1 MSAPAEANTW
11 QAIRRFMALSSGYWN
26 GPFKLRARLQV
37 AALILLSVLQVV
49 LAVRLNLWNA
59 DLFDAL
65 ERHSMTRFASQV
77 GIFVALVF
85 GIMLTNAA
93 HLHIKRRLQFGWRQW
108 LTQQVVQN
116 WMAEARQY
124 QVALLPGDHA
134 NPDGRIAE
142 DIRISTE
149 YAIELAHSGFYC
161 LLLFGSFFGIL
172 WSLSGVLT
180 IDLGAFSFPLPGH
193 MVLLALLYAGAGS
206 LLAFV
211 VGGRLVAAANARQT
225 AEQDFRFGLVQAR
238 ENTEAIALA
247 RSEAGERRRL
257 GSLFAI
263 IHDSWNDQTTGLRR
277 LMLFSS
283 AYGVLASVFPILVA
297 SPRYLAGSITLGML
311 MQTAQAFQQMTA
323 ALSWPVDNFPR
334 LAEWQASVERV
345 LGLQTALENLRNSI
359 GQAGMQAGVQGGG
372 RGIAVVAAAGPALN
386 IRDVSIT
393 SPGGVL
399 LASGIN
405 GSIPPGER
413 VLIGGDDQAGQLL
426 FKAVA
431 GIWLW
436 GSGRIELPDN
446 ASMLFMP
453 RHPYLPRDTLRAQI
467 AYPDPAESIPAA
479 AARDLLGKVGLGR
492 LSDELDKLDDWST
505 RLKLADQQRIG
516 CARLLYRRPGW
527 AFMAEATAALEP
539 PDEIRMFELILAELP
554 QTTLLTLDHR
564 PHLEHFHTRKLEL
577 ECRADRAVVVHE
589 TSGYAQPAQF
599 QQPARL
605 RRWMESIKQG
615 LSAGD

>member
-1 MSAPAEANTW
+1 MNAAGSSETVGTW
-11 QAIRRFMALSSGYWN
+11 QVIRRFMALSSGYWN

-37 AALILLSVLQVV
+37 AALVILSVLQVV

-65 ERHSMTRFASQV
+65 ERRSMARFASQV
-77 GIFVALVF
+77 GVFVLLVL
-85 GIMLTNAA
+85 GIMITNAA

-108 LTQQVVQN
+108 LTQHVVQN

-149 YAIELAHSGFYC
+149 YAVELAHSGFYC
-161 LLLFGSFFGIL
+161 LLLFVSFFSIL
-172 WSLSGVLT
+172 WSLSGVLS
-180 IDLGAFSFPLPGH
+180 IDIGAFSFPLPGH
-193 MVLLALLYAGAGS
+193 MVILALLYAAGGS

-257 GSLFAI
+257 GSLFAV

-345 LGLQTALENLRNSI
+345 LGLQKALDTLRGSI
-359 GQAGMQAGVQGGG
+359 GKTGN
-372 RGIAVVAAAGPALN
+372 RGIEVVAKAGPALT

-399 LASGIN
+399 LASGVN
-405 GSIPPGER
+405 GSISPGER

-446 ASMLFMP
+446 ATMLFMP
-453 RHPYLPRDTLRAQI
+453 RHPYLPRDTLRAQV
-467 AYPDPAESIPAA
+467 AYPDAGDTI
-479 AARDLLGKVGLGR
+479 ARETAVDLLRKVGLGR
-492 LSDELDKLDDWST
+492 LIESLDQADDWSV

-516 CARLLYRRPGW
+516 CARLLYRKPDW
-527 AFMAEATAALEP
+527 VFMAEATAALEP
-539 PDEIRMFELILAELP
+539 PDETRMFELILSVLP
-554 QTTLLTLDHR
+554 QVTLLTLDHR
-564 PHLEHFHTRKLEL
+564 PHLEHFHTRKLDL
-577 ECRADRAVVVHE
+577 ECRADHAVVVHE
-589 TSGYAQPAQF
+589 TSGYAPPAPSRR
-599 QQPARL
+599 PARL
-605 RRWMESIKQG
+605 RNWMESIKQG
-615 LSAGD
+615 LASGD

>member
-1 MSAPAEANTW
+1 MNTSAEINTW
-11 QAIRRFMALSSGYWN
+11 QVLRRFLALSAGYWN
-26 GPFKLRARLQV
+26 GPFRMRARMQV

-65 ERHSMTRFASQV
+65 ERRSMARFASQV
-77 GIFVALVF
+77 GVLVLLVA
-85 GIMLTNAA
+85 GIMLINAA

-108 LTQQVVQN
+108 LTQQVMEN

-134 NPDGRIAE
+134 NPDGRIAD

-149 YAIELAHSGFYC
+149 LAIELAHSGFYC
-161 LLLFGSFFGIL
+161 LLLFCSFLGIL
-172 WSLSGVLT
+172 WSLSGVIV
-180 IDLGAFSFPLPGH
+180 IDFGAISFDLPGH
-193 MVLLALLYAGAGS
+193 MVILALLYAGGGS
-206 LLAFV
+206 LLAFL
-211 VGGRLVAAANARQT
+211 VGGRLVAAANERQT

-257 GSLFAI
+257 GGLFTI
-263 IHDSWNDQTTGLRR
+263 IHDSWNEQTTGLRQ
-277 LMLFSS
+277 LMMFSS

-297 SPRYLAGSITLGML
+297 SPRYLAGSITLGAL

-345 LGLQTALENLRNSI
+345 LGLHAALENLRRSI
-359 GQAGMQAGVQGGG
+359 SEGGQC
-372 RGIAVVAAAGPALN
+372 GIRVVATAGPALN
-386 IRDVSIT
+386 IRDLTIT
-393 SPGGVL
+393 SPGGVV
-399 LASGIN
+399 LASGI
-405 GSIPPGER
+405 SSTIPPGER
-413 VLIGGDDQAGQLL
+413 VLISGDDQAGQLL
-426 FKAVA
+426 FKSVA

-436 GSGRIELPDN
+436 GKGDIELPDN
-446 ASMLFMP
+446 ASLLFMP
-453 RHPYLPRDTLRAQI
+453 RQPYLPRDTLQALLS
-467 AYPDPAESIPAA
+467 YPDPADQIAPAA
-479 AARDLLGKVGLGR
+479 AKDLLRKVGLER
-492 LSDELDKLDDWST
+492 LEDQLDVVADWSA

-516 CARLLYRRPGW
+516 CARLLLRRPGW
-527 AFMAEATAALEP
+527 VFMAEATAALEP
-539 PDEIRMFELILAELP
+539 PDETRIFQLILSELP
-554 QTTLLTLDHR
+554 QATILTLDHR
-564 PHLEHFHTRKLEL
+564 PHLEPFHTRKLEL
-577 ECRADRAVVVHE
+577 ICRADHAVVVHE
-589 TSGYAQPAQF
+589 TSGYPPPAPEQR
-599 QQPARL
+599 PARL